1 MWQTRLKRIGVILLL
16 AALFAVGAKAFAD
29 YQNKQKAAGKDV
41 PPLTDQ
47 IGKKISDFGQE
58 VLGNAVEVIPG
69 AGGLKEKLIIEK
81 QVSVENAQGEEKQV
95 ERIEIQTQEIIN
107 VIKELPADQVDKVK
121 KQIFKDFCQE
131 ILEEE

>member
-1 MWQTRLKRIGVILLL
+1 MWQTRLKRIGVIFLL
-16 AALFAVGAKAFAD
+16 AALFAVGVKAFVD

-41 PPLTDQ
+41 PSLTDQ
-47 IGKKISDFGQE
+47 IGEKISDFGQE
-58 VLGNAVEVIPG
+58 VLGNAIEVIPG

-81 QVSVENAQGEEKQV
+81 QVPVENAQGEEKQV

>member
-1 MWQTRLKRIGVILLL
+1 MWETRLKRIGVILLL

-29 YQNKQKAAGKDV
+29 YQNKQKAAGKNV
-41 PPLTDQ
+41 TLPTDQ
-47 IGKKISDFGQE
+47 IKEKISDFGQQI
-58 VLGNAVEVIPG
+58 LGNAIEVIPG

>member
-1 MWQTRLKRIGVILLL
+1 MEDLKKRIGVILLL

>member
-107 VIKELPADQVDKVK
+107 VIKELPAEQVDKVK

>member
-16 AALFAVGAKAFAD
+16 AALFAAGAKAFAD

-41 PPLTDQ
+41 PSLTDQ
-47 IGKKISDFGQE
+47 IGEKISDFGQK

-81 QVSVENAQGEEKQV
+81 QVSVENVQGEEKQV
-95 ERIEIQTQEIIN
+95 ERIEIQTHEIIN
-107 VIKELPADQVDKVK
+107 IIKELPADQVDKVK

>member
-16 AALFAVGAKAFAD
+16 AALVAVGARVFAD
-29 YQNKQKAAGKDV
+29 YQSKQKAAGKNV
-41 PPLTDQ
+41 TLPTDQ

-69 AGGLKEKLIIEK
+69 AGGLKEKIIIKE
-81 QVSVENAQGEEKQV
+81 QVSVENSQGQDQQV

-107 VIKELPADQVDKVK
+107 VIKELPADQVDKIK

-131 ILEEE
+131 VLEE

>member
-16 AALFAVGAKAFAD
+16 AALFAVGVKAFVD

-41 PPLTDQ
+41 PSLTDQ
-47 IGKKISDFGQE
+47 IGEKISDFGQE
-58 VLGNAVEVIPG
+58 VLGNAIEVIPG

-81 QVSVENAQGEEKQV
+81 QVPVENAQGEEKQV

>member
-81 QVSVENAQGEEKQV
+81 QVPVENAQGEEKQV

>member
-16 AALFAVGAKAFAD
+16 AALFAAGAKAFAD

-41 PPLTDQ
+41 PSLTDQ
-47 IGKKISDFGQE
+47 IGEKISDFGQK

>member
-1 MWQTRLKRIGVILLL
+1 MWETRLKRIGVILLL

-29 YQNKQKAAGKDV
+29 YQNKQKSAGKDV
-41 PPLTDQ
+41 PSLTNQ
-47 IGKKISDFGQE
+47 VGEKISDFGQE
-58 VLGNAVEVIPG
+58 VLGNAVEIIPG

-107 VIKELPADQVDKVK
+107 VIKELPADQVEKVK

-131 ILEEE
+131 VLEEE